1 MKPVQNL
8 ARNIPVLS
16 IPDVPLTDT
25 TQAQLPIAN
34 IRDDVILFKDGSA
47 AIILESTSLN
57 FGLLSENEQEAVI
70 IAYAGLMNSLSFSI
84 QIMVRTIRK
93 DISSYVAYLEE
104 AQTKIQNPKLAELME
119 SYKKF
124 ITETIKKKNVLGK
137 RFFIVVPFSSLELGV
152 KSSFKSLTRKS
163 KGPLPFEE
171 DYVLKKAK
179 ITLNPRRD
187 HLMRQAGRLGLKL
200 NQLDTKQIQALMYD
214 VFNPQPPTTK
224 EEEVVL

>member
-1 MKPVQNL
+1 MKPIQNL
-8 ARNIPVLS
+8 AHNIPVLS

-25 TQAQLPIAN
+25 TQTQLPIAN
-34 IRDDVILFKDGSA
+34 IRDDVVLFKDGSA

-70 IAYAGLMNSLSFSI
+70 VAYAGLMNSLSFSI

-93 DISSYVAYLEE
+93 DISSYVAYLEQ

-163 KGPLPFEE
+163 NKPLPFEE

-179 ITLNPRRD
+179 VTLNPRRD

-200 NQLDTKQIQALMYD
+200 DQLDTKQIQALMYD

-224 EEEVVL
+224 EEEVIL